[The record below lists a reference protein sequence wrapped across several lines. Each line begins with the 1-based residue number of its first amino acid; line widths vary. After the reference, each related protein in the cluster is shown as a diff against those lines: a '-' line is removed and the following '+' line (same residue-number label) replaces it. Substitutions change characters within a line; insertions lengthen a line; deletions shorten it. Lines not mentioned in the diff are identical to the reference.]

1 MKTADCRNKY
11 IIEIISLLFVLLFL
25 YAAVSKILDFENF
38 QVQLG
43 QSPLLSAFANPVS
56 YLIPA
61 IEVGICIF
69 LGLPKYR
76 IIGLWGALC
85 LMTMFTIYIYTVLHF
100 SSFVP
105 CSCGGILEK
114 MSWNVHLVFNLFFV
128 ALAIVG
134 IILKFRDS
142 KLNNYESQNKKTAVK
157 LTAAIFCSASF
168 IVILFLCSEEIMHY
182 DNPFLRRYIRRSV
195 KLVQTK
201 DLKFNSFYFAGT
213 DKNRIYLGNYT
224 APLYL
229 LSFNDTLANEKRI
242 IIDFKNNKHPF
253 SRVRILIDENQF
265 YLMDGSVPCLYK
277 GDKGSWKI
285 TSMFTDVPR
294 FTTAIPIDDASF
306 FFRNNSGPNSANILG
321 NYNEKGEVKIKY
333 FPNLLQSQYDGIFD
347 TDGILE
353 YDKTTGRIAFVYYY
367 RNEFF
372 TVDHDGE
379 NIQRSHTID
388 TTSKAKIKVAYL
400 KEGKN
405 RKMAAPPLI
414 VNSLSTVHNNLL
426 FVESKIKGQYE
437 NEDMW
442 KHAAII
448 DVYSLKSKSYLLS
461 FPVFGTEEDKLNS
474 MRATQDFL
482 YVIIGTKLMV
492 YRFQNNLK
500 SAIETRAKTK

>member
-1 MKTADCRNKY
+1 MKTDHCRNKN

-25 YAAVSKILDFENF
+25 YAAMSKILDFENF

-43 QSPLLSAFANPVS
+43 QSPLLSAFANFFS

-61 IEVGICIF
+61 VEVGISI
-69 LGLPKYR
+69 LLILPRYR
-76 IIGLWGALC
+76 IYGLWGALC
-85 LMTMFTIYIYTVLHF
+85 LMTMFTAYIFIVLHF

-114 MSWNVHLVFNLFFV
+114 MSWNVHLIFNLLFV
-128 ALAIVG
+128 ALAIIG
-134 IILKFRDS
+134 IILKFRDN
-142 KLNNYESQNKKTAVK
+142 KLNNYGPHIKRTAVK
-157 LTAAIFCSASF
+157 LTGVMLSSISF

-182 DNPFLRRYIRRSV
+182 NNPFLRRYIRRSV
-195 KLVQTK
+195 KLIQTK
-201 DLKFNSFYFAGT
+201 DLKLNSFYFAGT
-213 DKNRIYLGNYT
+213 DKNGIYLGNYT

-229 LSFNDTLANEKRI
+229 LSFSKTLTNEKRI
-242 IIDFKNNKHPF
+242 IIDFKNNRERF
-253 SRVRILIDENQF
+253 SRVRISVDENQF
-265 YLMDGSVPCLYK
+265 YLMDGSVPCIYK
-277 GDKGSWKI
+277 GDKISWKI
-285 TSMFTDVPR
+285 TSKFTDVPR
-294 FTTAIPIDDASF
+294 FTTAIPVEGASF
-306 FFRNNSGPNSANILG
+306 FFRNNSGSNGANILG
-321 NYNEKGEVKIKY
+321 NYNEKRMPKMNY

-353 YDKTTGRIAFVYYY
+353 YDKITKKIGFVYYY

-372 TVDHDGE
+372 TVDHDGK
-379 NIQRSHTID
+379 NIRRSHTID

-414 VNSLSTVHNNLL
+414 VNSVSTVHNNLL

-437 NEDMW
+437 NEAMW

-448 DVYSLKSKSYLLS
+448 DVYSLKSNSYLLS
-461 FPVFGTEEDKLNS
+461 FPIFGIEDDKLNS
-474 MRATQDFL
+474 MRAAQDYL

-492 YRFQNNLK
+492 YKFQNYLK
-500 SAIETRAKTK
+500 TTKEK